1 MGYLEVKANVL
12 KKIYKK
18 REAWSH
24 KYNYGHLLVIGGS
37 KHYSG
42 SPAFNAL
49 AALRAGV
56 DLVTILAPERAA
68 NIIAS
73 FAPDLIAYPLKGD
86 HLCKEHLEE
95 LLKFTHNKNAV
106 VIGGGLTREKE
117 VLETV
122 VEYLEKIDIPA
133 VIDAD
138 AIHAVATKKEI
149 LKNKNFVLTPHV
161 HELLV
166 LSGIQVGN
174 DLDQRIKVVKE
185 TAAKLKTT
193 ILLKGH
199 VDVISNGKEVALNKT
214 GSPALTKGGLGDTLA
229 GILGAYLA
237 RGNDVFT
244 SACAAAYLNGKAG
257 ELAAKKYSE
266 SLTASNL
273 IEEIHSV
280 VKQIIKY

>member
-1 MGYLEVKANVL
+1 MEIFEVKKEIL
-12 KKIYKK
+12 RKIYRK
-18 REAWSH
+18 REPWSH
-24 KYNYGHLLVIGGS
+24 KYNFGHLLVIGGS

-42 SPAFNAL
+42 SPTFNAL
-49 AALRAGV
+49 AALRVGV

-86 HLCKEHLEE
+86 YLCKEHLNE
-95 LLKFTHNKNAV
+95 LLKFTHNKSAV

-122 VEYLEKIDIPA
+122 VEYLKEIDIPA

-166 LSGIQVGN
+166 LSGVQVGN
-174 DLDQRIKVVKE
+174 DLNQRIKVVNE
-185 TAAKLKTT
+185 TAKKLKTT
-193 ILLKGH
+193 IVLKGH
-199 VDVISNGKEVALNKT
+199 IDVISNGKEVALNKT
-214 GSPALTKGGLGDTLA
+214 GSPAMTKGGLGDTLA

-237 RGNDVFT
+237 RGNDAFT

-266 SLTASNL
+266 SLLASNL
-273 IEEIHSV
+273 IEQIPNV
-280 VKQIIKY
+280 VKQVIKY